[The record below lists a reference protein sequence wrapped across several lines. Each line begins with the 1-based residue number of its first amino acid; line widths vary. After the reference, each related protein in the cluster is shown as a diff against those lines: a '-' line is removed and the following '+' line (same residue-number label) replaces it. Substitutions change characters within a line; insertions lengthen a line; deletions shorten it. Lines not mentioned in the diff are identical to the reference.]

1 MNMAETPRQK
11 FERFYAQTDFG
22 LTADAATTVAAGFQR
37 VGSLT
42 VGAQTLATYGAGA
55 ISNGVDYR
63 RNIVVDFNS
72 AAATPILNMRVRFAI
87 LNAQETRKV
96 VIAEELSQNLASGV
110 ALGEYGL
117 KAKEDDKL
125 VIEVLPAANVT
136 IDVSE
141 SSASIPTTLYQ

>member
-1 MNMAETPRQK
+1 MAEQPKQK

-22 LTADAATTVAAGFQR
+22 LSTDTATTVAAGFQR

-42 VGAQTLATYGAGA
+42 VGAQTLATFGAGA
-55 ISNGVDYR
+55 IGNGVDFR
-63 RNIVVDFNS
+63 RNITVDFNS
-72 AAATPILNMRVRFAI
+72 AAATPILNMRVRLAI
-87 LNAQETRKV
+87 VNAQETRKV

-125 VIEVLPAANVT
+125 IFEVLPAANVT

-141 SSASIPTTLYQ
+141 SSMSVPTTLYQ

>member
-1 MNMAETPRQK
+1 MAQPKQK
-11 FERFYAQTDFG
+11 FERFYAQSDFG
-22 LTADAATTVAAGFQR
+22 LTTDTATTVAAGFQR

-55 ISNGVDYR
+55 IQNGVDAR
-63 RNIVVDFNS
+63 RDITIDFNS
-72 AAATPILNMRVRFAI
+72 AAATPILNMRVRLAI
-87 LNAQETRKV
+87 VNAQETRKV

-110 ALGEYGL
+110 KLGEYGL

-125 VIEVLPAANVT
+125 IVEVLPSANVT

-141 SSASIPTTLYQ
+141 SSMSVPTTLYQ